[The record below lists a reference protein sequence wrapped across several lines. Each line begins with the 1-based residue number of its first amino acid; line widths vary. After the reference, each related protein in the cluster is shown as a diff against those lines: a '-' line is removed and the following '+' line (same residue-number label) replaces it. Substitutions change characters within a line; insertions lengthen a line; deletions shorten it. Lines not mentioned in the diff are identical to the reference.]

1 MTFYIFKQNTLTKK
15 TPLAIDNVPDLICPS
30 DWIKGEKMDPPIQN
44 DETLQLDLSPS
55 SGQFKSGIIDGL
67 LTLYHY
73 RLYDAL
79 IEFGINNI
87 QSFPVNLL
95 NKQSDETIV
104 NYRLVNIIGLLDC
117 LDFDK
122 SKTKD
127 WPSGRGFDF
136 LSMVIDENKVNN
148 LAIFRLKDDP
158 TKVII
163 NEDLKHYLESKKL
176 TTGIKFIATED
187 YSDW

>member
-1 MTFYIFKQNTLTKK
+1 MNFYIFKQNTLTKQS
-15 TPLAIDNVPDLICPS
+15 PLAIDSVPDFICPS
-30 DWIKGEKMDPPIQN
+30 DWIKGESMAAPTQN
-44 DETLQLDLSPS
+44 GEALQLELSPS
-55 SGQFKSGIIDGL
+55 GGQFKSGIIDGL

-87 QSFPVNLL
+87 QCFPVTLHN
-95 NKQSDETIV
+95 QQTDESIV

-117 LDFDK
+117 IDFEK

-136 LSMVIDENKVNN
+136 LSMVIDRNKVNN
-148 LAIFRLKDDP
+148 LALFRLKDDP

-163 NEDLKHYLESKKL
+163 NEDLKDYLQSKKM
-176 TTGIKFIATED
+176 TSGIQFIATED